1 MKIYAIVVTYNG
13 MHWYDRCIGSLQ
25 TSSVPMDIIVIDNA
39 SSDKSVEYIK
49 EKFPDVH
56 LIESKTN
63 LGFAKANNIG
73 IKIAIENGADYV
85 FLLNQ
90 DAWIQP
96 NTIHELV
103 ESSKKD
109 DSIGIVSPMHLNGGG
124 NQLDDFFTSCLPAD
138 CVSDMFLKTIK
149 PEYETTFVNAAAWLI
164 TKQCINKVG
173 GFDTLLFRHYG
184 EDNNYCQRV
193 NYHGF
198 KIIINTKAFIYHDRI
213 RKNENYLFENDFASF
228 NVDRDIKMKYGN
240 ITMNT
245 NLDIIISKIRKKS
258 ILYFLMFR
266 FSSYKENKNKVALYN
281 DIKLSR
287 EKNKLGDFVWLK

>member
-1 MKIYAIVVTYNG
+1 MKVFVIVVTYNG
-13 MHWYDRCIGSLQ
+13 RKWYDRCIGSLQ

-39 SSDKSVEYIK
+39 SSDKSGEYIK
-49 EKFPDVH
+49 EKFPDVR

-103 ESSKKD
+103 ESCKKD
-109 DSIGIVSPMHLNGGG
+109 DSIGIVSPMHLNGAG
-124 NQLDDFFTSCLPAD
+124 NRLDDFFTSYLPSD
-138 CVSDMFLKTIK
+138 CVSDMFLNKNQ

-198 KIIINTKAFIYHDRI
+198 KIIINTLVLINHDRNTKVGNRI
-213 RKNENYLFENDFASF
+213 AENEFSSFNDF
-228 NVDRDIKMKYGN
+228 RDVKIRYGN
-240 ITMNT
+240 IQEQYDIDSIIKKIKKKYVLAIMTCRFKRSVSLKQQLKVYLTIQSSVIHNRKGGLLW
-245 NLDIIISKIRKKS
+245 LD
-258 ILYFLMFR
+258 
-266 FSSYKENKNKVALYN
+266 
-281 DIKLSR
+281 
-287 EKNKLGDFVWLK
+287 